1 MLLFIDKNNIL
12 MLLVNYMKFLEII
25 DNITVWDDWLL
36 EYKKYVP
43 LFIEQAKR
51 DVNWDK
57 WDSGIFYEFFER
69 SSDQCVTSLKRG
81 YFSNQEKKNI
91 KNKWT
96 ELSPLL
102 KQLAIQQ
109 DICNYELY
117 SKIDKLI
124 RTCTVNHKRAATYRL
139 IASLQPLLLST
150 IVDEKSLITLQEYLK
165 NNVDDIE
172 VPSFSNSWF
181 ELSHNILKFYQ
192 NNKKPGFNN
201 MDIITYPWQ
210 TLEFFQRKRVS
221 RICWNE
227 HNWERPSGTEG
238 KSTNPNSYEKK
249 NGYGHEEWLFDKT
262 KLIDGYCYGY
272 LRSIVSYRNKY
283 LEQKIFDLYLYSIN
297 ENTKVRYWL
306 GKIKKAEIIDRQES
320 IRVFSIYKANGWY
333 DEMIQQLKAV
343 GANVDAFKQ
352 AGKDSF
358 AVIKYKPDDLD
369 LLDTPV
375 PFEHTDKAVSSN
387 YYNLLK
393 FVKEPKS
400 VIEYNAGFV
409 FKKGNNNKSTT
420 SKVSIRKQEFEK
432 NLIHNQIQ
440 DQIYNILCK
449 EHGKENVGTEN
460 QLGTRGQIDIVVK
473 LEKGYVFYEIKTSN
487 NIRECI
493 RDAIG
498 QLLEYAHY
506 DNEENIAELV
516 IITPNKLT
524 DSAKKYL
531 LKLRQK
537 YNIPITYKYFDLKNE
552 KIINCFNK
560 EFV

>member
-150 IVDEKSLITLQEYLK
+150 IVDQKSLITLQEYLK

-238 KSTNPNSYEKK
+238 KSTNLKAYEKK

-306 GKIKKAEIIDRQES
+306 GKIKKAEVIDRQES
-320 IRVFSIYKANGWY
+320 KRVFSIYKANGWY

-343 GANVDAFKQ
+343 GANLNAFKQ
-352 AGKDSF
+352 TDEDFF
-358 AVIKYKPDDLD
+358 AVIKYKSDDLD

-506 DNEENIAELV
+506 DNEENIVELV

-531 LKLRQK
+531 LKLRQI

-560 EFV
+560 DFV